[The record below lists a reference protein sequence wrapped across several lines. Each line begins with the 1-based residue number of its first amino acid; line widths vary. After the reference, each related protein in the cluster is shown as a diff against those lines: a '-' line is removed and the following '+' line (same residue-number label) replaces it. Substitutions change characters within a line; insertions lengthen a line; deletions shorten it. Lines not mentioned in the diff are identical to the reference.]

1 MQFMT
6 ILEIGGLPKAEKK
19 EDKTRNHML
28 GTAYCSIWEEGGW
41 GRESGTAYSFF
52 LNE

>member
-28 GTAYCSIWEEGGW
+28 GTGVPLTALFGRKGDGEENQEP
-41 GRESGTAYSFF
+41 RIVSF
-52 LNE
+52 